1 MKLTLEGSIT
11 SEQARLLS
19 PLELAFIGD
28 SVHTL
33 LTRTRIADRI
43 RRPNDLHRLSAMEV
57 NASAQAEQL
66 ERILPHL
73 SEEEADIVRRGRN
86 AHPRHAAP
94 HSFSPDLYRASTAL
108 EALYGYLFLTGEGDR
123 LACLDAIARGKEAD
137 HG

>member
-1 MKLTLEGSIT
+1 MKLTIQEAVAA
-11 SEQARLLS
+11 EKARLLS

-33 LTRTRIADRI
+33 LTRTRIADRT
-43 RRPNDLHRLSAMEV
+43 RRPNDLHRLSALEV

-66 ERILPHL
+66 ARILPYL
-73 SEEEADIVRRGRN
+73 TEEEADIVRRGRN

-108 EALYGYLFLTGEGDR
+108 EALYGYLFITGSGDR
-123 LACLDAIARGKEAD
+123 LACLDDIARGKEED